1 MSNTGWSDAGYA
13 GVASVV
19 ASRTGLVFGPTRFE
33 SAEEGIRRSMARAGM
48 TDFPRYHHLLESD
61 SRAWD
66 DLLAELV
73 IGETYFF
80 RDLAQFEFIRREVLP
95 NLQRRCGAG
104 HVARAW
110 SAGCASGE
118 EAYSLAI
125 LFADEGLAGQSRIL
139 GTDISHRALASAR
152 RGRYRDW
159 SFRGDGAARAMRFVT
174 RRGEESTVADVLR
187 DRVTFE
193 HLNLALDIWPSTV
206 TGTAAMDLI
215 LCRNVLIYFDPAT
228 VASVARRLFES
239 LAPGGW
245 LITGASD
252 PPLGEHAPFETVL
265 APEGVFLRRGLAD
278 LRREAPPVI
287 EPPADLKATLESLS
301 RSPGEWQ
308 GASGT
313 TPPNALLPNSPNDQ
327 TRSLTFQMTKADSLR
342 EASEA
347 LSRAEYE
354 RAIQLTSDLTDDAEM
369 CAIHVQALANA
380 DVPQAEQVCAAAT
393 VRHPLSAEL
402 HYLHAI
408 LLLGLEQNEAAVS
421 AIRRVLYL
429 DRSLAM
435 AHFTLGAILHELGD
449 VDGARRAYRNTRDLC
464 GNRPPNELV
473 PLSNGERVERLKET
487 VDQLLTQLSDSQNAS
502 SSV

>member
-1 MSNTGWSDAGYA
+1 MSNVGWSDAGYA
-13 GVASVV
+13 DVARAV

-33 SAEEGIRRSMARAGM
+33 SAEIGIRRSMTRAGM
-48 TDFPRYHHLLESD
+48 TDISRYRHLLEND

-80 RDLAQFEFIRREVLP
+80 RDVTQFEFIRREVLP
-95 NLQRRCGAG
+95 NVQRRCGAE
-104 HVARAW
+104 HVVRAW

-118 EAYSLAI
+118 EAYSLAM
-125 LFADEGLAGQSRIL
+125 LFAEEGLAARSRVL
-139 GTDISHRALASAR
+139 GTDISHRALAAAR
-152 RGRYRDW
+152 RGSYRDW
-159 SFRGDGAARAMRFVT
+159 SFRGDGVARAMRFVT
-174 RRGEESTVADVLR
+174 RRGEESAVHDTIR
-187 DRVTFE
+187 GRVSFE
-193 HLNLALDIWPSTV
+193 HLNLAHDVWPSAV

-245 LITGASD
+245 LVMGASD

-278 LRREAPPVI
+278 VHRES
-287 EPPADLKATLESLS
+287 PPASLPEG
-301 RSPGEWQ
+301 R
-308 GASGT
+308 
-313 TPPNALLPNSPNDQ
+313 TP
-327 TRSLTFQMTKADSLR
+327 SLTSSMSNASPLC
-342 EASEA
+342 EAREA

-354 RAIQLTSDLTDDAEM
+354 RAIQLTSDLTDDAET
-369 CAIHVQALANA
+369 CAIQVQALANT
-380 DVPQAEQVCAAAT
+380 DVTQAEQVCAAAT
-393 VRHPLSAEL
+393 ARHPLSAEL

-429 DRSLAM
+429 DRSLAL
-435 AHFTLGAILHELGD
+435 AHFTLGTILQELGD
-449 VDGARRAYRNTRDLC
+449 VDGAQRAYRNTRDLC
-464 GNRPPNELV
+464 GSRPPDELV
-473 PLSNGERVERLKET
+473 PLSNGERVGRLKET
-487 VDQLLTQLSDSQNAS
+487 ADRLLTQLSGTQNAS
-502 SSV
+502 PIL

>member
-1 MSNTGWSDAGYA
+1 MSNAGWSEAGYA

-33 SAEEGIRRSMARAGM
+33 SAEQGIRRSMARAGI
-48 TDFPRYHHLLESD
+48 TDFPRYRHLLESD
-61 SRAWD
+61 SHAWD

-80 RDLAQFEFIRREVLP
+80 RDVTQFEFIRREVLP
-95 NLQRRCGAG
+95 DLQRRCGAG
-104 HVARAW
+104 HVVRAW
-110 SAGCASGE
+110 SAACASGE
-118 EAYSLAI
+118 EAYSLAM
-125 LFADEGLAGQSRIL
+125 LFAEEGLAGRSHIL
-139 GTDISHRALASAR
+139 GTDISRRALAAAR
-152 RGRYRDW
+152 RGSYRNW
-159 SFRGDGAARAMRFVT
+159 SFRGDGAARAKRFVT

-187 DRVTFE
+187 DRVAFE

-245 LITGASD
+245 LVTGASD

-265 APEGVFLRRGLAD
+265 APEGVFLRRGPAHVH
-278 LRREAPPVI
+278 RGSPPTI
-287 EPPADLKATLESLS
+287 EPPADLEACLEALQGLPIGCQGLSETKAPLS
-301 RSPGEWQ
+301 G
-308 GASGT
+308 
-313 TPPNALLPNSPNDQ
+313 PPDGQIESPNFQ
-327 TRSLTFQMTKADSLR
+327 TPNVSPLC
-342 EASEA
+342 EAREA

-354 RAIQLTSDLTDDAEM
+354 RAIQLTSDLTEDAEM

-380 DVPQAEQVCAAAT
+380 DATRAEQVCAAAT
-393 VRHPLSAEL
+393 ARHPLSAEL

-408 LLLGLEQNEAAVS
+408 LLLGLEQNDAAVS

-429 DRSLAM
+429 DRSLAL
-435 AHFTLGAILHELGD
+435 AHFTLGTILHELGD
-449 VDGARRAYRNTRDLC
+449 VDGAQRAYRNTRDLC
-464 GNRPPNELV
+464 GNRPPDELV
-473 PLSNGERVERLKET
+473 PLANGERVERLKET
-487 VDQLLTQLSDSQNAS
+487 VDRLLVQLSDIQNS
-502 SSV
+502 SPPV